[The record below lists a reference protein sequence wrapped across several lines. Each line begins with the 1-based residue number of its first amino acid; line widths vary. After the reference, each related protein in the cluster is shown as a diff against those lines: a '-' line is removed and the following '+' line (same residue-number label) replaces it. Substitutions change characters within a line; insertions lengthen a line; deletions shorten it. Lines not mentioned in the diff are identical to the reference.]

1 MEEIGKTIDDI
12 VIENDDKDFG
22 TEYLPRSWI
31 LFDFK
36 ERKVAL
42 DSYTLK
48 TFRGSKRLN
57 S

>member
-1 MEEIGKTIDDI
+1 M
-12 VIENDDKDFG
+12 IENDDKDFG

-48 TFRGSKRLN
+48 TFKGSKRLN